1 MKQVLLVTK
10 ETYFRQVKSWAFL
23 MMVLSPFLFLGIFTG
38 IGYLTGS
45 SSFES
50 DKVAVVLSDNQL
62 TKAFKGLS
70 GTTLSY
76 KTEKAAQAAQKDEA
90 ITGYVLVE
98 TSSDQVKA
106 TYHGD
111 ASLEESVKDNL
122 LSVLGGLQNQLNMA
136 KANLSPEQ
144 IASLAKHPVF
154 QEKIA
159 EKGDLKKLGKYIAF
173 FGLTMVMYVIIL
185 TYASQTAQE
194 IASEKGTKIMEV
206 IFSSVPANRYFYG
219 RILGIFAVITTHI
232 GIYAIGGVLAFK
244 WFQERAVSKEMMA
257 FLNPMLEAVF
267 ANLDW
272 TMVFLAL
279 FGILLYVVLAA
290 LCGSIVVR
298 AEDVNKAVQPVVY
311 VVIVGF
317 IGAMSLGQQGHDN
330 LILAIGSYLP
340 FLSSF
345 FMPIRLI
352 NGYAGSLEAII
363 SLVILAATTVLATLY
378 IGRSY
383 AGLILQTDDIGLF
396 KSLKRGFSHR

>member
-10 ETYFRQVKSWAFL
+10 ETYLRQVKSWAFL